1 MKNNEP
7 LDQSGFGMSQG
18 SLLRKKSYSTSKLQ
32 LENKNARDKEYL
44 YPRLVTR
51 KFSKAIW

>member
-51 KFSKAIW
+51 KFSKAI